1 MNLFYLK
8 YFVELAHVRHYTKAA
23 QNLCI
28 TQPSLSHA
36 VAQLENELGVP
47 LFERNGRNTTL
58 TRFGREFLV
67 CAENILATLDSG
79 IEAAR
84 RSAAGEGLIRLGFV
98 RPAGVEYVPR
108 LAREFLEKNSGS
120 DIHFTFDTG
129 PTVTLLED
137 LKRGRYDV
145 VFCSEPFGETQLT
158 AVPVSNQ
165 ELVLITPAEHPLAKK
180 KSINLD
186 EALEYPMVYFTRESG
201 MRAVVEELFEKTG
214 KSPKIAYETQ
224 EDQVIAGL
232 VANGFGIAV
241 VPYMELLHRL
251 DVSIIKLAKPQYSRK
266 IYMVT
271 DNSIY
276 MPPVVEKFC
285 EYVKMY

>member
-36 VAQLENELGVP
+36 IAQLENELGVP
-47 LFERNGRNTTL
+47 LFEKNGRNTTL
-58 TRFGREFLV
+58 TR
-67 CAENILATLDSG
+67 
-79 IEAAR
+79 
-84 RSAAGEGLIRLGFV
+84 FV

-129 PTVTLLED
+129 PTVTLLDD

-165 ELVLITPAEHPLAKK
+165 ELVLITPAEHPLANK

-186 EALEYPMVYFTRESG
+186 ETLEYPMIYFTRESG

-251 DVSIIKLAKPQYSRK
+251 GVSIIKIAKPQYSRK

-271 DNSIY
+271 DSSIY

>member
-36 VAQLENELGVP
+36 IAQLENELGVP
-47 LFERNGRNTTL
+47 LFEKNGRNTTL
-58 TRFGREFLV
+58 TRFGREFLA
-67 CAENILATLDSG
+67 CAENTLATLDSG
-79 IEAAR
+79 VEAAR
-84 RSAAGEGLIRLGFV
+84 RSAAGEGLIRL
-98 RPAGVEYVPR
+98 AGVEYVPR

-129 PTVTLLED
+129 PTVTLLDD

-165 ELVLITPAEHPLAKK
+165 ELVLITPAEHPLANK

-186 EALEYPMVYFTRESG
+186 EALEYPMIYFTRESG

-251 DVSIIKLAKPQYSRK
+251 GVSIIKIAKPQYSRK

-271 DNSIY
+271 DSSIY